1 MSSNATACSMLVRHA
16 CYACSGQHGILS
28 WASSPGCAAFWQI
41 EHCGRLTALGFELLT
56 VAGRWANFMMLP
68 CSVRQ
73 HGHQ

>member
-41 EHCGRLTALGFELLT
+41 EHCGRQ
-56 VAGRWANFMMLP
+56 VHR
-68 CSVRQ
+68 CSTWLQ
-73 HGHQ
+73 ILF